1 MLKFKSDSL
10 LLLTLY
16 FSTIAIAVKASP
28 VTYPGSKGQYTVDKE
43 AGTYKGCRFKQSC
56 ILLGPKEKI
65 GPTSWK
71 NGEHTYSINGSAVH
85 IYEKNKE
92 IFQDSFVNTPASAV
106 KPTTPEVKYGLI
118 TPKCIGSACLGM
130 TFGELKAKLGKKV
143 KYKAGQFMVDIDA
156 VEVIQDGKDQY
167 EICYSAGEK
176 LRDKDKITCLSTD
189 NSHYRT
195 KEGVGPG
202 TAVIKAE
209 RVYGKA
215 IITKNTDNESREELK
230 FSKLPKGYERIWFRP
245 TIKSG
250 DGWAGIYSNS
260 SEKDNSS
267 IYKTKKIKP
276 NAYISDI
283 MI

>member
-1 MLKFKSDSL
+1 
-10 LLLTLY
+10 
-16 FSTIAIAVKASP
+16 
-28 VTYPGSKGQYTVDKE
+28 
-43 AGTYKGCRFKQSC
+43 
-56 ILLGPKEKI
+56 
-65 GPTSWK
+65 
-71 NGEHTYSINGSAVH
+71 
-85 IYEKNKE
+85 
-92 IFQDSFVNTPASAV
+92 
-106 KPTTPEVKYGLI
+106 
-118 TPKCIGSACLGM
+118 
-130 TFGELKAKLGKKV
+130 
-143 KYKAGQFMVDIDA
+143 
-156 VEVIQDGKDQY
+156 
-167 EICYSAGEK
+167 
-176 LRDKDKITCLSTD
+176 
-189 NSHYRT
+189 
-195 KEGVGPG
+195 VGPG

>member
-1 MLKFKSDSL
+1 MFRLKLCNL
-10 LLLTLY
+10 LPLTVY
-16 FSTIAIAVKASP
+16 FFSFCFVAKAAP
-28 VTYPGSKGQYTVDKE
+28 VTYSGSKGQYIVDRE
-43 AGTYKGCRFKQSC
+43 AGIY
-56 ILLGPKEKI
+56 
-65 GPTSWK
+65 
-71 NGEHTYSINGSAVH
+71 NGSKVH

-92 IFQDSFVNTPASAV
+92 IFQDSFVNTPASAT
-106 KPTTPEVKYGLI
+106 KLSTPEVKYGLI
-118 TPKCIGSACLGM
+118 TDKCIGSACIGM
-130 TFGELKAKLGKKV
+130 TFGQLKAKLGKKV

-156 VEVIQDGKDQY
+156 VEVIQDGKVQY

-195 KEGVGPG
+195 KEGVGPS
-202 TAVIKAE
+202 TSLIQAQKI
-209 RVYGKA
+209 YGRA
-215 IITKNTDNESREELK
+215 TVSYNTDNESREELK

>member
-1 MLKFKSDSL
+1 MNKQQKRLLALTISL
-10 LLLTLY
+10 LTSLNSFELN
-16 FSTIAIAVKASP
+16 AVP
-28 VTYPGSKGQYTVDKE
+28 ITYTGSKGQYTVDKE
-43 AGTYKGCRFKQSC
+43 AGTYKGCLFKKSC
-56 ILLGPKEKI
+56 LLLGPNEKI

-71 NGEHTYSINGSAVH
+71 NGELTYSVNDSTIHV
-85 IYEKNKE
+85 YEKNKE
-92 IFQDSFVNTPASAV
+92 IFQDSFVNMS
-106 KPTTPEVKYGLI
+106 KPTIPEVKYGLI

-130 TFGELKAKLGKKV
+130 TFGQLKAKLGKKV

-195 KEGVGPG
+195 KESVGPG

-215 IITKNTDNESREELK
+215 IITKNTDNESREALK

-250 DGWAGIYSNS
+250 YGWAGIYSNS